1 MRLALLVSLAA
12 LQTFAVE
19 TWVAA
24 GYGGRR
30 MISHDG
36 LKWEITEEWGVDGKD
51 DSNNLISAAYGA
63 GKFVVVGGGGWS
75 RDTQAGHILTSPDG
89 VKWTEVKKLP
99 FRVSPLVY
107 AGKRFIAGGPD
118 RTLWFSD
125 DGTNWTQGG
134 QAKAEGI
141 PSWALWFRQGAY
153 GNGVYVFMGEAGAKK
168 EFFWCMRTTDGTK
181 VDFRADLPQLRSL
194 AFGNKL
200 FVAVGNG
207 AIVTSVDGKDWLK
220 QERPVDEK
228 LDWIQW
234 TGKQFLA
241 GGGKVTLTS
250 TDGKTWQPSTIRAP
264 GRIVWTDGQR
274 FIASSWPGKMF
285 FSADGKTWQQSTAMT
300 PNGIN
305 AVVKAP

>member
-107 AGKRFIAGGPD
+107 AGKRFLAGGPD

-134 QAKAEGI
+134 QAKADHDQG
-141 PSWALWFRQGAY
+141 RQSRAQAANQTFKRPAIAGRD
-153 GNGVYVFMGEAGAKK
+153 EAGK
-168 EFFWCMRTTDGTK
+168 RTFDACR
-181 VDFRADLPQLRSL
+181 FEMLLR
-194 AFGNKL
+194 
-200 FVAVGNG
+200 V
-207 AIVTSVDGKDWLK
+207 
-220 QERPVDEK
+220 E
-228 LDWIQW
+228 
-234 TGKQFLA
+234 TGEEVELH
-241 GGGKVTLTS
+241 
-250 TDGKTWQPSTIRAP
+250 RAP
-264 GRIVWTDGQR
+264 GAAIR
-274 FIASSWPGKMF
+274 
-285 FSADGKTWQQSTAMT
+285 
-300 PNGIN
+300 
-305 AVVKAP
+305 